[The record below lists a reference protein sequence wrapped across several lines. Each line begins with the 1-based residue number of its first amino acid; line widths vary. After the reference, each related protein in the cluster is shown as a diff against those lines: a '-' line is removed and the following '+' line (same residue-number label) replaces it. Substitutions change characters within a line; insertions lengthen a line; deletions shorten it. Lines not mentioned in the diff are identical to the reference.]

1 MLICKFCLKKEE
13 NNSWFNNL
21 NELCVDCKD
30 ILDLSKIYTIEQLKK
45 TLFSVYVRDEVP
57 VLNRTKAI
65 KEQTEMVTRSK
76 KKVTYS
82 EATKKN

>member
-1 MLICKFCLKKEE
+1 MFICKFCLKKEE
-13 NNSWFNNL
+13 DNSWFNHYDY
-21 NELCVDCKD
+21 CVDCKD
-30 ILDLSKIYTIEQLKK
+30 ILDLSKIYTMEQLKK
-45 TLFSVYVRDEVP
+45 TLYSVYVRDEVP

-65 KEQTEMVTRSK
+65 IDKTEIMTRSK